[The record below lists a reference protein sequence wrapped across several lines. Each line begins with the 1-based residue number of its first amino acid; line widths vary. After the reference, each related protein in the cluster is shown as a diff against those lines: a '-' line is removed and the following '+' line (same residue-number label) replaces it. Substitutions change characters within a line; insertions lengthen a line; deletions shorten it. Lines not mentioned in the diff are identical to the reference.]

1 MNIKLFALF
10 LCTLPAFCQGQL
22 SLTASTSNAKPG
34 DTITLRVSY
43 SAGDSAGLQWSLS
56 QPWLP
61 SSIVT
66 GTAAAAG
73 FKNVICN
80 TAGSLCIV
88 SGINVN
94 TLPAGE
100 EAVYT
105 VTIPPTA
112 AQGTYTWILSGVLGV
127 TSSGGPLFVS
137 AGAPVAVQ
145 VGATL
150 PSKFDLNSDGLV
162 NAADVNIALDQAIGK
177 TTCGTADLNLDGKCN
192 LLDIQAVILKVLGL

>member
-1 MNIKLFALF
+1 MSKILLALVLFA
-10 LCTLPAFCQGQL
+10 LPAFCQGQL
-22 SLTASTSNAKPG
+22 SLTASTGSAKPG

-73 FKNVICN
+73 FKNVQCN
-80 TAGSLCIV
+80 TAGSICIV

-105 VTIPPTA
+105 VTIPPA
-112 AQGTYTWILSGVLGV
+112 ASPGTYTWILSGVLGV
-127 TSSGGPLFVS
+127 TSSGVPLFVS
-137 AGAPVAVQ
+137 AGAPVVVT
-145 VGATL
+145 VGAPL
-150 PSKFDLNSDGLV
+150 LSKFDLNSDGVV
-162 NAADVNIALDQAIGK
+162 NAADVAIALDQSLGK
-177 TTCGTADLNLDGKCN
+177 ATCGTADVNADGKCN
-192 LLDIQAVILKVLGL
+192 LIDVEAVILKALGL